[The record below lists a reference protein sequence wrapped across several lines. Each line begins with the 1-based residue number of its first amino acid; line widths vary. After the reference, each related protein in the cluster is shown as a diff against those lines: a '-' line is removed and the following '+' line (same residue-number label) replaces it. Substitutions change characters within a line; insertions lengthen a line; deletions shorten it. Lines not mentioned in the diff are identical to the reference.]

1 MRTPRK
7 LKKKNKKIGVKWT
20 KDCIEYA
27 IKNGFKKKQV
37 NYDIVFNTKPEFKD
51 LRKYY
56 GN

>member
-7 LKKKNKKIGVKWT
+7 LKKKNKKKAIKWT

-27 IKNGFKKKQV
+27 IKNGFNKKQV

-51 LRKYY
+51 LKKYY
-56 GN
+56 VK